1 MEQVQNETARVQ
13 GWCPGAWRPMP
24 SGDGLVLRARP
35 PLGRLTAAQCL
46 RLARLAASHGAGVVE
61 LSSRANVQLRGLA
74 DARHATV
81 LRALAGAGLLDAD
94 AALERRRNVVIDP
107 LWRAGDGVLALAQR
121 LQAAIAQAPGLA
133 DLPAKFGWAVVRN
146 AQGLQ
151 EWPADV
157 RLLPAAPGSAAS
169 PEGRPAAWWVQ
180 PDGQPWALAAATA
193 EDAVATAIALAQ
205 WCAAQAQALRQQGQR
220 PMRLRALL
228 AAWQAA
234 QPPAL
239 AAMQAAQQ
247 TAQKNTQEAAPKTAS
262 PWPSMPPWPLP
273 AGVWRCALPAAGPSA
288 PPLPPAPGWLPGLGW
303 LAAAPLGRISARAL
317 ARLAGALHEA
327 PGAVPG
333 APLLRITPW
342 RMVLIEMAQKPDTHW
357 LQAAGLLDAQQWLT
371 GADDARLRVSACP
384 GAPACHQAL
393 TPTQALALA
402 LAEHVPPGAHLH
414 ISGCP
419 KGCARQQPATVT
431 LYATPPEARGGCAAP
446 PLFALV
452 RNGAC
457 HDRPSAYW
465 SAQALHEPPALVAA
479 RLFAQP

>member
-1 MEQVQNETARVQ
+1 
-13 GWCPGAWRPMP
+13 MP
-24 SGDGLVLRARP
+24 SGDGLVLRVRP

-61 LSSRANVQLRGLA
+61 LSGRANVQLRGLA
-74 DARHATV
+74 GARHATV

-151 EWPADV
+151 KWPADV
-157 RLLPAAPGSAAS
+157 RLLPAAPGSAGS

-205 WCAAQAQALRQQGQR
+205 WCATQAQALRQQGQR

-239 AAMQAAQQ
+239 AAMRAEQQATQQ
-247 TAQKNTQEAAPKTAS
+247 TAQQANQEFAS

-273 AGVWRCALPAAGPSA
+273 AGVWRCALPAACPSSS
-288 PPLPPAPGWLPGLGW
+288 PLPPAPGWLPGLGW

-317 ARLAGALHEA
+317 ARLAGALRNA
-327 PGAVPG
+327 PG

-414 ISGCP
+414 VSGCP

-431 LYATPPEARGGCAAP
+431 LYATPPEASAGAAP